1 MEEIIQT
8 AAQQDSAQQ
17 NKTPLQI
24 HIENREKEWLI
35 KISKLNEQLKTLE
48 GIRDLQTVIVTERQI
63 AVDYYYKVL
72 RMLSTLNKEYRP
84 KYADMYDY
92 FKTKTDIRL
101 NSDQAITAHVQGKL
115 ASSIM
120 DIELMNNHAKYMQE
134 TIKSIDDI
142 IYAIQNRL
150 QLEKLIKGYDV

>member
-1 MEEIIQT
+1 MEENIQT
-8 AAQQDSAQQ
+8 NVQQESVQQ
-17 NKTPLQI
+17 NKPPLQI
-24 HIENREKEWLI
+24 HIEEREKEWLI
-35 KISKLNEQLKTLE
+35 KISKLNEQLKNLE
-48 GIRDLQTVIVTERQI
+48 GIRDLQTTIVTERQI

-84 KYADMYDY
+84 KYVDTYDY
-92 FKTKTDIRL
+92 FKTRSDIRL
-101 NSDQAITAHVQGKL
+101 NSDQAIAAHVQGKL
-115 ASSIM
+115 ASSLM

-150 QLEKLIKGYDV
+150 QLEKLIKGYDI

>member
-1 MEEIIQT
+1 MEENIQT
-8 AAQQDSAQQ
+8 NVQQESVQQ
-17 NKTPLQI
+17 NKPPLQI
-24 HIENREKEWLI
+24 HIEEREKEWLI
-35 KISKLNEQLKTLE
+35 KIGKLNEQLKTLE
-48 GIRDLQTVIVTERQI
+48 GIRDLQTTIVTERQI

-84 KYADMYDY
+84 KYVDTYDY
-92 FKTKTDIRL
+92 FKTRSDIRL
-101 NSDQAITAHVQGKL
+101 NSDQAIAAHVQGKL
-115 ASSIM
+115 ASSLM

-150 QLEKLIKGYDV
+150 QLEKLIKGYDI

>member
-1 MEEIIQT
+1 MEENIQT
-8 AAQQDSAQQ
+8 NVQQESVQQ
-17 NKTPLQI
+17 NKPPLQI
-24 HIENREKEWLI
+24 HIEEREKEWLI

-48 GIRDLQTVIVTERQI
+48 GIRDLQTTIVTERQI

-84 KYADMYDY
+84 KYVDTYDY
-92 FKTKTDIRL
+92 FKTRSDIRL
-101 NSDQAITAHVQGKL
+101 NSDQAIAAHVQGKL
-115 ASSIM
+115 ASSLM

-150 QLEKLIKGYDV
+150 QLEKLIKGYDI